1 MLHGTDAKIRFTKR
15 QRNCALNRVMAAAIT
30 LFVVIA
36 GMLST
41 IGTDTVYALEGE
53 ELLAVNR
60 AIPVESNQILNWP
73 QGPIVGA
80 ESAILI
86 DADTGV
92 ILYEKNVHAKEY
104 PASTTKILT
113 CLIASEMCEKDE
125 VVNFSRSAVFDTP
138 RDSNNIAIDVGE
150 SLTIEECLQAILIR
164 SANECAFAVAEHIT
178 GSDWQSFSDI
188 MNERA
193 AELGCVD
200 SHFVNPNG
208 LPDDD
213 HYTSAYD
220 LAQIGR
226 AFFANQE
233 LCDITM
239 TPRLHIYPSENQ
251 PDEII
256 ENSTVLILPGK
267 TYGYEY
273 LVGAKTGYTDAARSC
288 LVSCAEKDGTRL
300 ICVVMRDEAPN
311 QYLDTINLF
320 DYGFSNF
327 SSVNVSQTETK
338 YNISTTGSFYSGVDV
353 LGNSTPIL
361 ALNPQDCI
369 IVPRTVDFEKLT
381 SEISYETNDP
391 TEAAI
396 ITYSYHGVYLGTA
409 AVQFMAQGNGYDF
422 DELPSSVAA
431 AEADEEEDEEEKVV
445 FVDVTKIALR
455 VGIVLGI
462 ALIAYLVVKG
472 IRSYRKRHP
481 NWRAEWKRDRRRR
494 KSGKPVLTIHQEAKQ
509 RKAEFK
515 TEGRRR
521 TRGRRRLSRRFGI
534 DDGQQNLYIDD
545 SREGMYRDN
554 SRRGKRQVDIRPSKF
569 GDNSK

>member
-1 MLHGTDAKIRFTKR
+1 MDKY
-15 QRNCALNRVMAAAIT
+15 ALVEKCHNRHHKKSVLRKVMAIAMT
-30 LFVVIA
+30 VFVVLA
-36 GMLST
+36 GALSGAGNA
-41 IGTDTVYALEGE
+41 IYAWALTGD
-53 ELLAVNR
+53 ELLEANR
-60 AIPVESNQILNWP
+60 AIPVESNQVPNWP

-92 ILYEKNVHAKEY
+92 ILYEKNVHEREF

-113 CLIASEMCEKDE
+113 CLIASEMCEDDE
-125 VVNFSRSAVFDTP
+125 VVTFSRSAVFDTP

-150 SLTIEECLQAILIR
+150 SLTVLECLQAILIR

-178 GSDWQSFSDI
+178 GSDWQSFAEV
-188 MNERA
+188 MNNRA
-193 AELGCVD
+193 KELGCVD
-200 SHFVNPNG
+200 SNFVNPNG
-208 LPDDD
+208 LPDDN

-226 AFFANQE
+226 AFFADQK

-267 TYGYEY
+267 TYEYEY

-300 ICVVMRDEAPN
+300 ICVVMKDEAPN
-311 QYLDTINLF
+311 QYLDTISLF

-327 SSVNVSQTETK
+327 YSANVSETETK

-361 ALNPQDCI
+361 ALNTQDCI
-369 IVPRTVDFEKLT
+369 IVPKTVDFADLD
-381 SEISYETNDP
+381 SEISYDTNDP
-391 TEAAI
+391 MEAAI

-409 AVQFMAQGNGYDF
+409 AVEFMAQGDGYTF

-431 AEADEEEDEEEKVV
+431 TEVEEVEVEEEKVV
-445 FVDVTKIALR
+445 FVNVTKIALY
-455 VGIVLGI
+455 VGAGVASL
-462 ALIAYLVVKG
+462 LIGFLVVKG
-472 IRSYRKRHP
+472 IMNYRRRHP

-494 KSGKPVLTIHQEAKQ
+494 KNGKKYLTIHQEAKQ
-509 RKAEFK
+509 RKAAFME
-515 TEGRRR
+515 EGRRR
-521 TRGRRRLSRRFGI
+521 TRGRKRISKRLGENGPS
-534 DDGQQNLYIDD
+534 NH
-545 SREGMYRDN
+545 YRI
-554 SRRGKRQVDIRPSKF
+554 K
-569 GDNSK
+569 

>member
-1 MLHGTDAKIRFTKR
+1 MDKYDTVEKCH
-15 QRNCALNRVMAAAIT
+15 NRHHKKSVLRKVMAIAMT
-30 LFVVIA
+30 VFVVLA
-36 GMLST
+36 GALSGAGNA
-41 IGTDTVYALEGE
+41 IYAWALTGD
-53 ELLAVNR
+53 ELLEANR
-60 AIPVESNQILNWP
+60 AIPVESNQVPNWP

-92 ILYEKNVHAKEY
+92 ILYEKNVHEREF

-113 CLIASEMCEKDE
+113 CLIASEMCEDDE
-125 VVNFSRSAVFDTP
+125 IVTFSRSAVFDTP

-150 SLTIEECLQAILIR
+150 SLTVLECLQAILIR

-178 GSDWQSFSDI
+178 GSDWQSFAEV
-188 MNERA
+188 MNNRA
-193 AELGCVD
+193 KELGCVD
-200 SHFVNPNG
+200 SNFVNPNG
-208 LPDDD
+208 LPDDN

-226 AFFANQE
+226 AFFADQK

-267 TYGYEY
+267 TYEYEY

-300 ICVVMRDEAPN
+300 ICVVMKDEAPN
-311 QYLDTINLF
+311 QYLDTISLF

-327 SSVNVSQTETK
+327 YSANVSETETK

-361 ALNPQDCI
+361 ALNTQDCI
-369 IVPRTVDFEKLT
+369 IVPKTVDFADLD
-381 SEISYETNDP
+381 SEISYDTNDP
-391 TEAAI
+391 MEAAI

-409 AVQFMAQGNGYDF
+409 AVEFMAQGDGYTF

-431 AEADEEEDEEEKVV
+431 TEVEEVEVEEEKVV
-445 FVDVTKIALR
+445 FVNVTKIALY
-455 VGIVLGI
+455 VGAGVASL
-462 ALIAYLVVKG
+462 LIGFLVVKG
-472 IRSYRKRHP
+472 IMNYRRRHP

-494 KSGKPVLTIHQEAKQ
+494 KNGKKYLTIHQEAKQ
-509 RKAEFK
+509 RKAAFME
-515 TEGRRR
+515 EGRRR
-521 TRGRRRLSRRFGI
+521 TRGRKRISKRLGENGPS
-534 DDGQQNLYIDD
+534 NH
-545 SREGMYRDN
+545 YRI
-554 SRRGKRQVDIRPSKF
+554 K
-569 GDNSK
+569 

>member
-1 MLHGTDAKIRFTKR
+1 MDKY
-15 QRNCALNRVMAAAIT
+15 ALVEKCHNRHHKKSVLRKVMAIAMT
-30 LFVVIA
+30 VFVVLA
-36 GMLST
+36 GALSGAGNA
-41 IGTDTVYALEGE
+41 IYALALTGD
-53 ELLAVNR
+53 ELLEANR
-60 AIPVESNQILNWP
+60 AIPVESNQVPNWP

-92 ILYEKNVHAKEY
+92 ILYEKNVHEREF

-113 CLIASEMCEKDE
+113 CLIASEMCEDDE
-125 VVNFSRSAVFDTP
+125 IVTFSRSAVFDTP

-150 SLTIEECLQAILIR
+150 SLTVLECLQAILIR

-178 GSDWQSFSDI
+178 GSDWQSFAEV
-188 MNERA
+188 MNNRA
-193 AELGCVD
+193 KELGCVD
-200 SHFVNPNG
+200 SNFVNPNG
-208 LPDDD
+208 LPDDN

-226 AFFANQE
+226 AFFADQK

-267 TYGYEY
+267 TYEYEY
-273 LVGAKTGYTDAARSC
+273 IVGAKTGYTDAARSC

-300 ICVVMRDEAPN
+300 ICVVMKDEAPN
-311 QYLDTINLF
+311 QYLDTISLF

-327 SSVNVSQTETK
+327 YSANVSETETK

-361 ALNPQDCI
+361 ALNTQDCI
-369 IVPRTVDFEKLT
+369 IVPKTVDFADLD
-381 SEISYETNDP
+381 SEISYDTNDP
-391 TEAAI
+391 MEAAI

-409 AVQFMAQGNGYDF
+409 AVEFMAQGDGYTF
-422 DELPSSVAA
+422 DDLPSSVAA
-431 AEADEEEDEEEKVV
+431 TEVEEVEVEEEKVV
-445 FVDVTKIALR
+445 FVNVTKIALY
-455 VGIVLGI
+455 VGAGVASL
-462 ALIAYLVVKG
+462 LIGFLVVKG
-472 IRSYRKRHP
+472 IMNYRRRHP

-494 KSGKPVLTIHQEAKQ
+494 KNGKKYLTIHQEAKQ
-509 RKAEFK
+509 RKAAFME
-515 TEGRRR
+515 EGRRR
-521 TRGRRRLSRRFGI
+521 TRGRKRISKRLGENGPS
-534 DDGQQNLYIDD
+534 NH
-545 SREGMYRDN
+545 YRI
-554 SRRGKRQVDIRPSKF
+554 K
-569 GDNSK
+569 

>member
-1 MLHGTDAKIRFTKR
+1 MDKYDTVEKCHNGHHKKSVLRK
-15 QRNCALNRVMAAAIT
+15 VMAIAMT
-30 LFVVIA
+30 VFVVLVGALGGA
-36 GMLST
+36 GNA
-41 IGTDTVYALEGE
+41 IYALALTGD
-53 ELLAVNR
+53 ELLEANR
-60 AIPVESNQILNWP
+60 AIPVESNQVPNWP

-92 ILYEKNVHAKEY
+92 ILYEKNVHEREF

-113 CLIASEMCEKDE
+113 CLIASEMCEDDE
-125 VVNFSRSAVFDTP
+125 IVTFSRSAVFDTP

-150 SLTIEECLQAILIR
+150 SLTVLECLQAILIR

-178 GSDWQSFSDI
+178 GSDWQSFAEV
-188 MNERA
+188 MNNRA
-193 AELGCVD
+193 KELGCVD
-200 SHFVNPNG
+200 SNFVNPNG
-208 LPDDD
+208 LPDDN

-226 AFFANQE
+226 AFFADQK

-267 TYGYEY
+267 TYEYEY

-300 ICVVMRDEAPN
+300 ICVVMKDEAPN
-311 QYLDTINLF
+311 QYLDTISLF

-327 SSVNVSQTETK
+327 YSANVSETETK

-361 ALNPQDCI
+361 ALNTQDCI
-369 IVPRTVDFEKLT
+369 IVPKTVDFDDLD
-381 SEISYETNDP
+381 SEISYDTNDP
-391 TEAAI
+391 MEAAI

-409 AVQFMAQGNGYDF
+409 AVEFMAQGDGYTF

-431 AEADEEEDEEEKVV
+431 TEVEEVEVEEEKVV
-445 FVDVTKIALR
+445 FVNVTKIALY
-455 VGIVLGI
+455 VGAGVASL
-462 ALIAYLVVKG
+462 LIGFLVVKG
-472 IRSYRKRHP
+472 IINYRRRHP

-494 KSGKPVLTIHQEAKQ
+494 KNGKKYLTIHQEAKQ
-509 RKAEFK
+509 RKAAFME
-515 TEGRRR
+515 EGRRR
-521 TRGRRRLSRRFGI
+521 TRGRKRISKRLGENGPS
-534 DDGQQNLYIDD
+534 NH
-545 SREGMYRDN
+545 YRI
-554 SRRGKRQVDIRPSKF
+554 K
-569 GDNSK
+569 

>member
-1 MLHGTDAKIRFTKR
+1 MSKSLKVKKCRLGHHIHRKDFFGFNK
-15 QRNCALNRVMAAAIT
+15 VMAAAVT
-30 LFVVIA
+30 VFVVLA
-36 GMLST
+36 GSVVAMLNPV
-41 IGTDTVYALEGE
+41 TVYADVTGD
-53 ELLAVNR
+53 ELLEINKK
-60 AIPVESNQILNWP
+60 ITVESNQILNWP

-92 ILYEKNVHAKEY
+92 ILYEKNVHAKQY

-113 CLIASEMCEKDE
+113 CLIASEMCENDE
-125 VVNFSRSAVFDTP
+125 VVTFSRSAVFDTP

-178 GSDWQSFSDI
+178 GSDWQSFADI
-188 MNERA
+188 MNNRA

-208 LPDDD
+208 LPDDN

-239 TPRLHIYPSENQ
+239 TPRLHIYPSANQ

-288 LVSCAEKDGTRL
+288 LVSCAEKDGMRL

-327 SSVNVSQTETK
+327 YTANISETETK

-361 ALNPQDCI
+361 ALNTEDCI
-369 IVPRTVDFEKLT
+369 VVPRTVDFSDLT
-381 SEISYETNDP
+381 SEITYNTSNP
-391 TEAAI
+391 NEAAI

-409 AVQFMAQGNGYDF
+409 AVEFAIQSDGGYTF
-422 DELPSSVAA
+422 DELPDSMTATEVK
-431 AEADEEEDEEEKVV
+431 EELPEEEKVV
-445 FVDVTKIALR
+445 FVNVTKIAII
-455 VGIVLGI
+455 VGASLGGLAFVL
-462 ALIAYLVVKG
+462 LVIKG
-472 IRSYRKRHP
+472 VISYRRRHP

-494 KSGKPVLTIHQEAKQ
+494 KSGKKFLTMHQEARQ
-509 RKAEFK
+509 RKSVFK
-515 TEGRRR
+515 QEGRRR
-521 TRGRRRLSRRFGI
+521 SRGRRSLNRRLKM
-534 DDGQQNLYIDD
+534 DDT
-545 SREGMYRDN
+545 RHGMYISDPRK
-554 SRRGKRQVDIRPSKF
+554 RGKK
-569 GDNSK
+569 

>member
-1 MLHGTDAKIRFTKR
+1 MDKY
-15 QRNCALNRVMAAAIT
+15 ALVEKCHNRHHRKSVLRKVMAIAMT
-30 LFVVIA
+30 VFVVLA
-36 GMLST
+36 GALS
-41 IGTDTVYALEGE
+41 GAGNAVYVLALTGD
-53 ELLAVNR
+53 ELLEANR
-60 AIPVESNQILNWP
+60 AIPVESNQVPNWP

-92 ILYEKNVHAKEY
+92 ILYEKNVHEREF

-113 CLIASEMCEKDE
+113 CLIASEMCDDDE
-125 VVNFSRSAVFDTP
+125 IVTFSRSAVFDTP

-150 SLTIEECLQAILIR
+150 SLTVLECLQAILIR

-178 GSDWQSFSDI
+178 GSDWQSFAEV
-188 MNERA
+188 MNNRA
-193 AELGCVD
+193 KELGCVD
-200 SHFVNPNG
+200 SNFVNPNG
-208 LPDDD
+208 LPDDN

-226 AFFANQE
+226 AFFADQK

-267 TYGYEY
+267 TYEYEY

-300 ICVVMRDEAPN
+300 ICVVMKDEAPN
-311 QYLDTINLF
+311 QYLDTISLF

-327 SSVNVSQTETK
+327 YSANVSETETK

-361 ALNPQDCI
+361 ALNTQDCI
-369 IVPRTVDFEKLT
+369 IVPKTVDFADLD
-381 SEISYETNDP
+381 SEISYDTNDP
-391 TEAAI
+391 MEAAI

-409 AVQFMAQGNGYDF
+409 AVEFMAQGDGYTF

-431 AEADEEEDEEEKVV
+431 TEVEEVEVEEEKVV
-445 FVDVTKIALR
+445 FVNVTKIALY
-455 VGIVLGI
+455 VGAGVASL
-462 ALIAYLVVKG
+462 LIGFLVVKG
-472 IRSYRKRHP
+472 IMNYRRRHP

-494 KSGKPVLTIHQEAKQ
+494 KNGKKYLTIHQEAKQ
-509 RKAEFK
+509 RKAAFME
-515 TEGRRR
+515 EGRRR
-521 TRGRRRLSRRFGI
+521 TRGRKRISKRLGENGPS
-534 DDGQQNLYIDD
+534 NH
-545 SREGMYRDN
+545 YRI
-554 SRRGKRQVDIRPSKF
+554 K
-569 GDNSK
+569 

>member
-1 MLHGTDAKIRFTKR
+1 MDKY
-15 QRNCALNRVMAAAIT
+15 ALVEKCHNRHHKKSVLRKVMAIAMT
-30 LFVVIA
+30 VFVVLA
-36 GMLST
+36 GALS
-41 IGTDTVYALEGE
+41 GAGNAVYALALTGD
-53 ELLAVNR
+53 ELLEANR
-60 AIPVESNQILNWP
+60 AIPVESNQVPNWP

-92 ILYEKNVHAKEY
+92 ILYEKNVHEREF

-113 CLIASEMCEKDE
+113 CLIASEMCEDDE
-125 VVNFSRSAVFDTP
+125 IVTFSRSAVFDTP

-150 SLTIEECLQAILIR
+150 SLTVLECLQAILIR

-178 GSDWQSFSDI
+178 GSDWQSFAEV
-188 MNERA
+188 MNNRA
-193 AELGCVD
+193 KELGCVD
-200 SHFVNPNG
+200 SNFVNPNG
-208 LPDDD
+208 LPDDN

-226 AFFANQE
+226 AFFADQK

-267 TYGYEY
+267 TYEYEY

-300 ICVVMRDEAPN
+300 ICVVMKDEAPN
-311 QYLDTINLF
+311 QYLDTISLF

-327 SSVNVSQTETK
+327 YSANVSETETK

-361 ALNPQDCI
+361 ALNTQDCI
-369 IVPRTVDFEKLT
+369 IVPKTVDFADLD
-381 SEISYETNDP
+381 SEISYNTNDP
-391 TEAAI
+391 MEAAI

-409 AVQFMAQGNGYDF
+409 AVEFMAQGDGYTF

-431 AEADEEEDEEEKVV
+431 TEVEEVEVEEEKVV
-445 FVDVTKIALR
+445 FVNVTKIALY
-455 VGIVLGI
+455 VGAGVASL
-462 ALIAYLVVKG
+462 LIGFLVVKG
-472 IRSYRKRHP
+472 IMNYRRRHP

-494 KSGKPVLTIHQEAKQ
+494 KNGKKYLTIHQEAKQ
-509 RKAEFK
+509 RKAAFME
-515 TEGRRR
+515 EGRRR
-521 TRGRRRLSRRFGI
+521 TRGRKRISKRLGENGPS
-534 DDGQQNLYIDD
+534 NH
-545 SREGMYRDN
+545 YRI
-554 SRRGKRQVDIRPSKF
+554 K
-569 GDNSK
+569 